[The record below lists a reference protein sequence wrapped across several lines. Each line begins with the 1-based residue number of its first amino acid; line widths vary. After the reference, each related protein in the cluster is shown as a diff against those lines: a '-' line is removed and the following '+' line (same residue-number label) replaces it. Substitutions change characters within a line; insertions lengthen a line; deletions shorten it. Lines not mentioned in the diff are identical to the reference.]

1 MPIIG
6 LVLSSLLIWTLYWL
20 FRLGGLEQI
29 REKHAQRKDAERL
42 SRARESHRRA
52 PLEAVDDP
60 REAAIIL
67 MLLIAREGGDPTRE
81 HIAAVEKLARSTFG
95 FDRDLTSRMTQARF
109 IAGRADS
116 FAQAAALFSNLFNKK
131 LTHEEKLELVDMVK
145 EVARVE
151 KTSEAHEQ
159 AIDGLSQRLGLI
171 PSG

>member
-6 LVLSSLLIWTLYWL
+6 LILGSLLFWGLYWF
-20 FRLGGLEQI
+20 FRMGGLEQI
-29 REKHAQRKDAERL
+29 REKRAQRKDAERL

-116 FAQAAALFSNLFNKK
+116 FAQAAALFSSLFNKK
-131 LTHEEKLELVDMVK
+131 LTHDEKLELVDMVR

-159 AIDGLSQRLGLI
+159 AIDGLSRRLGLI

>member
-6 LVLSSLLIWTLYWL
+6 LILSSLIIWTLYWL
-20 FRLGGLEQI
+20 FRVGGHEQLQE
-29 REKHAQRKDAERL
+29 RRAQRKDAERL
-42 SRARESHRRA
+42 KRARESRRRA

-60 REAAIIL
+60 RDAAIIL

-95 FDRDLTSRMTQARF
+95 FDRDLASRMTQARF

-116 FAQAAALFSNLFNKK
+116 FAQAAALYTDLFNKK

-151 KTSEAHEQ
+151 KISEAHEQ
-159 AIDGLSQRLGLI
+159 AIEGLSRRLGLI
-171 PSG
+171 PLN